1 MMSANVHGNTPALQ
15 ANDPRAIG
23 IRQVAYLRNVAGED
37 VQTLVTRRL
46 HDVAGRAVG
55 QQDPRLPTVNTTS
68 LFTLDGQVVRF
79 ASVDAGVNVT
89 LPGLAGETLQSWD
102 ANGNHRRMDHDLQ
115 LRLLTLEE
123 NGVPDVET
131 RLYAAS
137 SADPG
142 HNLRGQ
148 MIKLTDPSGSVEFH
162 SFALTGP
169 ARQETRTF
177 HDGVALTSHRL
188 FSPLGMLVEHT
199 DAAGHRQQS
208 KFDVAGQL
216 VQVLLKVNGQPDW
229 QPVLQGAQFD
239 AAGRVIEHQAGNG
252 VISHSHY
259 RAADG
264 FLLRC
269 YAQKG
274 SGSALQDFEYEYDP
288 MGNIKTIIDNTFTPR
303 FFANQR
309 LDGRR
314 LFAYDSL
321 YRLHSATGYS
331 DRPPADNP
339 GRPQPSDPADR
350 RNYTQTYEYDKGNNL
365 IKTTHARDGAG
376 YTNEVFIDPLTNRGL
391 RWKPGD
397 PPPDFSTRFDSAG
410 NLLALQSGQ
419 PMQWNN
425 RNQLASVILID
436 RNGSGPNDEE
446 HYRYSQ
452 GKRVYKRHDS
462 HTAAIDH
469 FHEVRYLPGLEIR
482 TRDNGEEL
490 HLISLV
496 SGIENVICLHWVS
509 GKPPN
514 MPADQMRYTLSDHLQ
529 SVSMELDQ
537 QAQMISHEGYLPFGT
552 TAWMVARSQIEVDYR
567 FIRYSGKEMDIGGLY
582 YYGARYYAPWLGRW
596 IAVDPAGDVDGLN
609 LYAFVGNNPLIHV
622 DVTGHESTW
631 FTVLTGFFSFVNVSK
646 KASGQLRGMAETFR
660 DMVPGPS
667 PQDGDEGS
675 GGGGGEDGGDL
686 PLRPGPGGRVNVDD
700 APPDRPVS
708 KGLSRYLAF
717 KAQIENL
724 TLGEY
729 LRSSSG
735 RAAMK
740 AGVKIGSTTGSALGT
755 FIGGIAGLI
764 IGGPLGAVLGAVL
777 GGALFAILGG
787 VIGYVAM
794 PVIMLRYMKKN
805 VNEGKAREDILESMN
820 NLAGHIDIVNEI
832 SENLPDPQVLPSEP
846 LPDGSRGNTG
856 NSFSNIEM
864 DLLGKVR
871 QLSPERQVALAAVMN
886 HRALV
891 QAISGGG
898 APRTIEESDTHRAQ
912 RPTPKPR
919 NRRTVRVQHQY
930 SETFV

>member
-1 MMSANVHGNTPALQ
+1 MTSANVHGNTPSLQ
-15 ANDPRAIG
+15 AHDPRALG

-37 VQTLVTRRL
+37 VQALVTRRL

-55 QQDPRLPTVNTTS
+55 QQDPRLSTVNTTS
-68 LFTLDGQVVRF
+68 LFTLDGQVVKL

-102 ANGNHRRMDHDLQ
+102 ANGNHRRRHHDLQ

-123 NGVPDVET
+123 NGVPEVET
-131 RLYAAS
+131 RLYATL

-177 HDGVALTSHRL
+177 HDGLALTSHKL

-216 VQVLLKVNGQPDW
+216 VQVLLGLHGQPDW
-229 QPVLQGAQFD
+229 QTVLQGAQYD

-264 FLLRC
+264 FLLRR

-274 SGSALQDFEYEYDP
+274 SGPALQDFEYEYDP
-288 MGNIKTIIDNTFTPR
+288 MGNITTLIDNTFTPR

-331 DRPPADNP
+331 DRPLTDNP

-365 IKTTHARDGAG
+365 IKTTHARDGAS
-376 YTNEVFIDPLTNRGL
+376 YTSEVFIDPLSNRGL
-391 RWKPGD
+391 RWRPGD

-425 RNQLASVILID
+425 RNHLASVILVD

-452 GKRVYKRHDS
+452 GRRVYKRHDS

-469 FHEVRYLPGLEIR
+469 FHEARYLLGLEIR

-496 SGIENVICLHWVS
+496 SGIENVVCLHWVS

-514 MPADQMRYTLSDHLQ
+514 MPADQMRYTLNDHLQ

-537 QAQMISHEGYLPFGT
+537 QAQVISHEGYLPFGT

-596 IAVDPAGDVDGLN
+596 IAADPAGDVDGLN

-631 FTVLTGFFSFVNVSK
+631 FNVLTGFFSFVNISK
-646 KASGQLRGMAETFR
+646 KASGQLKGMAAAFR
-660 DMVPGPS
+660 DMVPEPS
-667 PQDGDEGS
+667 PQDE
-675 GGGGGEDGGDL
+675 GGGGGGGP
-686 PLRPGPGGRVNVDD
+686 PLKPEPRGRADVDD
-700 APPDRPVS
+700 APPDRPVP
-708 KGLSRYLAF
+708 KGFSRYLAF

-777 GGALFAILGG
+777 GGAIFAILGG

-820 NLAGHIDIVNEI
+820 NLADHIDIVNVI
-832 SENLPDPQVLPSEP
+832 SENLPDPQDLPSE
-846 LPDGSRGNTG
+846 LPDDSRGNTG
-856 NSFSNIEM
+856 NFFSDIEM
-864 DLLGKVR
+864 GRLLGQVG
-871 QLSPERQVALAAVMN
+871 QLPTEQQVAFAAVVN

-891 QAISGGG
+891 QAISRGG
-898 APRTIEESDTHRAQ
+898 APRTIEVSDTHRAQ
-912 RPTPKPR
+912 RPTPKPG
-919 NRRTVRVQHQY
+919 NLRTVRLQRQY